1 MLFRRVGKIKWK
13 YIEKIEIKNKKERNR
28 SQWKNIFL
36 PSPICRKRKF
46 FGKVSFYISYV
57 MRLNKYKEL
66 FQDHIWR
73 WKKASLAVETAFVL
87 PIFFLGML
95 TMISFMDVY
104 KVQTEHLVELCE
116 NVKTAG
122 MYAYVLNESGPEE
135 ITLPDIYAYK
145 PVGGLIS
152 LPKVWMYDQ
161 ITVHAWTGKVSEMFS
176 SEDEETEEM
185 VYVTESGAVYHTDLG
200 CTYLNLSVNQI
211 PGSAI
216 ANSCNNYGEKYEAC
230 TCCSAGEEPAAM
242 VYVTKTGNSY
252 HNLET
257 CSALKRTVRMVK
269 HSCVDGFAACSRCG

>member
-1 MLFRRVGKIKWK
+1 MLFQKIGRISWK
-13 YIEKIEIKNKKERNR
+13 YLEKIERKNKNERNR
-28 SQWKNIFL
+28 SRWKNIFL
-36 PSPICRKRKF
+36 YSPICRKRKS
-46 FGKVSFYISYV
+46 FGKVSFYISYAK
-57 MRLNKYKEL
+57 RLNKCKNWFRRL
-66 FQDHIWR
+66 FFQ

-104 KVQTEHLVELCE
+104 KEQTEHLVELCE
-116 NVKTAG
+116 KVKTAG

-135 ITLPDIYAYK
+135 VTLPDIYTYK
-145 PVGGLIS
+145 PIGGLIS
-152 LPKVWMYDQ
+152 LPNVWMYNQ
-161 ITVHAWTGKVSEMFS
+161 VTVHAWTGREGEVFFD
-176 SEDEETEEM
+176 DEEESEEM
-185 VYVTESGAVYHTDLG
+185 VYVTESGSVYHTDLG

-216 ANSCNNYGEKYEAC
+216 ENSRNNYGEKYEAC
-230 TCCSAGEEPAAM
+230 TCCSAGEDPAAM

-269 HSCVDGFAACSRCG
+269 HSCAEGLAACSRCG